1 MWIILADGPCVRVAI
16 AGTAVGTLSPGAS
29 LIRLSSPLSPASLPA
44 QRPAEFRHIYDQA
57 APPRGAGPGVSAR
70 LRLDEAAGRTPC
82 RTRQ

>member
-57 APPRGAGPGVSAR
+57 APPLSAR